1 MSLLVNT
8 KQQQIAELERQI
20 QLKKVQAEK
29 ALTRQKIL
37 LGSFFLD
44 MLENNKLEGI
54 REYTANN
61 LDKHLTRNADK
72 ELLAPVIDNVKK
84 LVKGLSLVKPIEN
97 TKNISPNSSSIKKKK
112 NATKIIDKKKRII
125 FEMIML
131 EYNSDC

>member
-1 MSLLVNT
+1 MYYVAISQYQTTTDCRIRKTNT
-8 KQQQIAELERQI
+8 I
-20 QLKKVQAEK
+20 KKVQAEK

-37 LGSFFLD
+37 LGSFFFLD

-97 TKNISPNSSSIKKKK
+97 NYRANHG
-112 NATKIIDKKKRII
+112 
-125 FEMIML
+125 
-131 EYNSDC
+131 

>member
-1 MSLLVNT
+1 
-8 KQQQIAELERQI
+8 
-20 QLKKVQAEK
+20 
-29 ALTRQKIL
+29 
-37 LGSFFLD
+37 

-97 TKNISPNSSSIKKKK
+97 NYRANHG
-112 NATKIIDKKKRII
+112 
-125 FEMIML
+125 
-131 EYNSDC
+131 

>member
-84 LVKGLSLVKPIEN
+84 LVKGLSLVDNKEEGDSN
-97 TKNISPNSSSIKKKK
+97 G
-112 NATKIIDKKKRII
+112 
-125 FEMIML
+125 
-131 EYNSDC
+131 